1 MITFKASFGSR
12 GALRN
17 ARLAKRYECRWIS
30 GSYVAVPRMRRG
42 TATEKAP
49 QRRVRAPRR
58 ASAVNNGHAKTAGG
72 LGFSG
77 RPSSTG
83 SVAQS
88 HLGENYRQT
97 LFCSR
102 AARVKGAKVAWIRG
116 WWSGRAHSSVRG
128 RRVRPPQVGVRQRP
142 GASISE
148 PRGQRSSM
156 LVRSPRRS
164 RQCHRCPASLPYASA
179 GAELVIAPRSPRACS
194 VIHGQSACRP
204 GPGRPV
210 GTQGGPARALDD
222 VQRSAPEAV

>member
-1 MITFKASFGSR
+1 MSLDFRELR
-12 GALRN
+12 GCAPN
-17 ARLAKRYECRWIS
+17 
-30 GSYVAVPRMRRG
+30 GAVNSHG
-42 TATEKAP
+42 ESCP
-49 QRRVRAPRR
+49 QSRVRASRR

-77 RPSSTG
+77 LTVEHRV

-97 LFCSR
+97 IFCSR

-148 PRGQRSSM
+148 
-156 LVRSPRRS
+156 
-164 RQCHRCPASLPYASA
+164 AA
-179 GAELVIAPRSPRACS
+179 
-194 VIHGQSACRP
+194 
-204 GPGRPV
+204 
-210 GTQGGPARALDD
+210 
-222 VQRSAPEAV
+222 